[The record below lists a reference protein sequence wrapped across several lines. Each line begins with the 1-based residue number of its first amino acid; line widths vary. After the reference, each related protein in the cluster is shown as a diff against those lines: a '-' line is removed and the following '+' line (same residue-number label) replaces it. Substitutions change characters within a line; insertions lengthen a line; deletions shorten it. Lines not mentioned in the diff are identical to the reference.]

1 MITVG
6 GRIARRESRLPAG
19 PPPGMED
26 VLRAATDIPSGRY
39 APLARRVR
47 RSLPAAPGLAARI
60 ELARLLALF
69 HRATDEE
76 RITVLACLD
85 DTVRDAAYPVMVSDD
100 PRLLRIVDL
109 VFDVRAALSALDT
122 FTLQKEARP

>member
-6 GRIARRESRLPAG
+6 GRIARRAARLPAG
-19 PPPGMED
+19 DAPGMED
-26 VLRAATDIPSGRY
+26 VLRAAADIPSGRY
-39 APLARRVR
+39 APLASKVR

-60 ELARLLALF
+60 QLARLLALF

-85 DTVRDAAYPVMVSDD
+85 DTVREAAYPVMVSDD

-109 VFDVRAALSALDT
+109 VFDVLAAIAAPR
-122 FTLQKEARP
+122 EVAHG